1 MGFGKEEWKEI
12 DFPDVLT
19 RQELINK
26 LFDEFDKDKDIIK
39 RNLLEVMD
47 IIHLETKDKY
57 GKLTLTIKY
66 ERNDN
71 NDKTSNNN

>member
-1 MGFGKEEWKEI
+1 MEFGKEEWKEI

-66 ERNDN
+66 ERNDD

>member
-1 MGFGKEEWKEI
+1 MKFGKDKEWKKI

-19 RQELINK
+19 RQELIDK

-47 IIHLETKDKY
+47 IIHLETKNKY

-66 ERNDN
+66 ERNDDDGKTIN
-71 NDKTSNNN
+71 N

>member
-1 MGFGKEEWKEI
+1 MEFGKEEWKEI

-19 RQELINK
+19 RQELIDR

-57 GKLTLTIKY
+57 GTLTLTIKY
-66 ERNDN
+66 ERND
-71 NDKTSNNN
+71 DDGKTSNNN